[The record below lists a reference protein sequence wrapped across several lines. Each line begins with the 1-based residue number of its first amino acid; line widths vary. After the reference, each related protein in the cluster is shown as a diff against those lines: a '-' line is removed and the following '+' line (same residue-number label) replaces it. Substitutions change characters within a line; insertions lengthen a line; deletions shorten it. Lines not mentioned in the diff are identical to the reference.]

1 MIKSKSKTWYNRI
14 KLLKQFTAI
23 FLPLL
28 IILVSAL
35 FLVNN
40 WQNQKNK
47 QLLMQRENNIGKINK
62 LNIQATINSITSDL
76 KVIKD
81 SAILYDYA
89 NNPTGKNLM
98 ELNKMFM
105 RFSKT
110 KAIYDQLRFID
121 IKGMEL
127 ARVNYNNGNVYIVEE
142 KQLENKNDMEYFK
155 KTSNLKPEEIYISQF
170 DLNTENGIIEEPIKP
185 TIRFGVPIFKNNG
198 EKIGILIFNYLGE
211 NLLDTVN
218 ENLIDIINENAKQN
232 SDFNIELINP
242 DGNFIK
248 SIDQEKDWNFM
259 YDNKKLF
266 SFKSENSDMW
276 DTINNNEFGYVE
288 NKDRIF
294 YYNTVYPLSYIKE
307 KNDKNFSNNSGY
319 SYWKT
324 IISYPSEDFSFT
336 NSLSANGFWEIG
348 CIFLIIIVLCS
359 TIVTYIIF
367 KRQESLKRVKAL
379 SKVFDNSKEAI
390 LITDSKTNITYV
402 NKAFLNIT
410 GYKEVEVLSLKT
422 STFKSGK
429 HDKKFYKNMWQ
440 AIETYG
446 NWQGEIWDIKKNGE
460 LYPKWLKIIAIKGDG
475 DEDIQYVGIFED
487 LTLIKEKEESINIL
501 KNYDRLT
508 SLPNLSLMKELIRK
522 KINTNSDNLDYE
534 YSLLSLSIIN
544 YDTIKTGLGFKK
556 ADYLIITTLK
566 RIKIYM
572 KDNFIIGSPG
582 KNEFIILLEGNKND
596 NKNDNIIIEFVNNIL
611 NEFNNTSII
620 EEQEMHVQLA
630 MGVARY
636 EGHLDTVEQLIENA
650 NIAKAYAAEDTESNA
665 KFYKSELKD
674 KYLENIK
681 IKHLLRGA
689 LERGE
694 IYLTYQPQVD
704 LASEQIVGTEA
715 LIRWESPELGNV
727 SPVRFIPIAEKTGL
741 ILPIG
746 EWVLDEAL
754 RQNKR
759 WREQKL
765 KPILMS
771 VNISPVQFKKAD
783 VFKIIQEK
791 LKKYDLSGESLEI
804 EITEGLLL
812 DNDLNSQTQ
821 LVSINSIGVRLAM
834 DDFGTG
840 YSSLSYLRKFKF
852 DKIKIDREFVKDYPE
867 NDDGTIAKTIIN
879 LSENLKITVIAE
891 GAETKEQIDF
901 LRKNKCDQIQGYYY
915 SPPVL
920 PEELEKLLQKGHF
933 IRR

>member
-1 MIKSKSKTWYNRI
+1 MTKSKSKTGYKRI

-28 IILVSAL
+28 IILVVVLS
-35 FLVNN
+35 LVNN

-47 QLLMQRENNIGKINK
+47 QLLMDRENNIGKINK
-62 LNIQATINSITSDL
+62 LNIQTTINSVTSDL
-76 KVIKD
+76 KVIRD

-121 IKGMEL
+121 INGMEL
-127 ARVNYNNGNVYIVEE
+127 ARVNYNNGNVYIAEQKE
-142 KQLENKNDMEYFK
+142 LENKNDMDYVK
-155 KTSNLKPEEIYISQF
+155 KTSDLKSEEIYISQF

-198 EKIGILIFNYLGE
+198 EKIGVLIFNYLGK
-211 NLLDTVN
+211 NLL
-218 ENLIDIINENAKQN
+218 DIINENVIDIVNENAKKY
-232 SDFNIELINP
+232 SDFNIELINSEG
-242 DGNFIK
+242 DFIK

-259 YDNKKLF
+259 YDDKKQF
-266 SFKSENSDMW
+266 SFKNENKDMW
-276 DTINNNEFGYVE
+276 DTINNNKFGFME
-288 NKDRIF
+288 NKCKMF
-294 YYNTVYPLSYIKE
+294 YYDTVYPLSNIKE
-307 KNDKNFSNNSGY
+307 KNDTNFSKNSGY
-319 SYWKT
+319 TYWKT
-324 IISYPSEDFSFT
+324 IISYPSENFSFT
-336 NSLSANGFWEIG
+336 KSLSTNGFWGIG
-348 CIFLIIIVLCS
+348 CIFLIIILLCS
-359 TIVTYIIF
+359 SIVTYIIY
-367 KRQESLKRVKAL
+367 KRQEALKRVKAA
-379 SKVFDNSKEAI
+379 SNVFDNSKEAI
-390 LITDSKTNITYV
+390 LITDSKTHITYV
-402 NKAFLNIT
+402 NKAFLHIT
-410 GYKEVEVLSLKT
+410 GYKEAEILSLKT
-422 STFKSGK
+422 SAFKSGK
-429 HDKKFYKNMWQ
+429 HDNKFYKNMWQ
-440 AIETYG
+440 VIEIYG
-446 NWQGEIWDIKKNGE
+446 NWQGEIWDRKKNGE
-460 LYPKWLKIIAIKGDG
+460 LYPKWLKIIAIKGDN

-487 LTLIKEKEESINIL
+487 LTLMKEKEESINIL
-501 KNYDRLT
+501 KNYDGLT
-508 SLPNLSLMKELIRK
+508 SLPNLSLMNELIHKRIK
-522 KINTNSDNLDYE
+522 ANSDNLDYE
-534 YSLLSLSIIN
+534 YSLLSLTITN
-544 YDTIKTGLGFKK
+544 YDTIKNGLGFKK
-556 ADYLIITTLK
+556 ADYLIMTTLK
-566 RIKIYM
+566 RIKIHM

-582 KNEFIILLEGNKND
+582 KNEFIILLES
-596 NKNDNIIIEFVNNIL
+596 NKNDNIIVEFVNNIL
-611 NEFNNTSII
+611 NEFNNPSII
-620 EEQEMHVQLA
+620 QEQEIHVQLA

-636 EGHLDTVEQLIENA
+636 EDYSDTVELLIENA
-650 NIAKAYAAEDTESNA
+650 NIAKAYAAADTESNVQ
-665 KFYKSELKD
+665 FYKSKLKD

-681 IKHLLRGA
+681 IKQLLRGA

-704 LASEQIVGTEA
+704 LESEQIVGTEA

-727 SPVRFIPIAEKTGL
+727 SPVRFIPIAEETGL

-754 RQNKR
+754 RQNKS
-759 WREQKL
+759 WREQNL

-771 VNISPVQFKKAD
+771 VNISPEQFKKTD

-791 LKKYDLSGESLEI
+791 LKKYDLIGESLEI

-821 LVSINSIGVRLAM
+821 LVSINNIGVRLSM

-879 LSENLKITVIAE
+879 LSKNLKITVIAE
-891 GAETKEQIDF
+891 GAETKEQINF
-901 LRKNKCDQIQGYYY
+901 LRENKCDQIQGYYY

-920 PEELEKLLQKGHF
+920 PEEFEKLLQKGHF
-933 IRR
+933 KRK